1 MGSAT
6 KFIDFFVH
14 DILDYT
20 LLNKDSKNFTKN
32 FTIFNIKM
40 AISEISETLEDKV
53 KLKDI
58 SVQTLFEGFDKVN
71 NHKNRFL
78 VFTDQKRLQ

>member
-20 LLNKDSKNFTKN
+20 LLNKDGKNFTKN
-32 FTIFNIKM
+32 FTIFNIM
-40 AISEISETLEDKV
+40 TAISEIIETLEDKV
-53 KLKDI
+53 KLKNI
-58 SVQTLFEGFDKVN
+58 SVET
-71 NHKNRFL
+71 
-78 VFTDQKRLQ
+78 

>member
-14 DILDYT
+14 DLLDYT
-20 LLNKDSKNFTKN
+20 ILNKDDKNFTKN

-40 AISEISETLEDKV
+40 AISEIIETLEDKV
-53 KLKDI
+53 KLKNI
-58 SVQTLFEGFDKVN
+58 AV
-71 NHKNRFL
+71 
-78 VFTDQKRLQ
+78 